1 MFDKYLGGWWPLTGA
16 YLADA
21 ASLAGGNITALS
33 VTAAAGLLML
43 AAGIVLA
50 VAQRV
55 TRTRLLIVPAI
66 LTLLWPIFILFIE
79 DTIAWIGRIFL
90 SIFGVGALLI
100 WIGLIIGKAPQRLPI
115 WLIGLGLASF
125 VAYFGLVTLVPLLL

>member
-1 MFDKYLGGWWPLTGA
+1 MLETYLGGWWSLTSA
-16 YLADA
+16 YLTDA
-21 ASLAGGNITALS
+21 VSLLSGNVTAMT
-33 VTAAAGLLML
+33 VTAAAGLLLL

-55 TRTRLLIVPAI
+55 TRASRLLIPAV

-79 DTIAWIGRIFL
+79 DTIAWIGRVFL

-100 WIGLIIGKAPQRLPI
+100 WVGLIVGKAPNRLPI
-115 WLIGLGLASF
+115 WLIGLGLTCF
-125 VAYFGLVTLVPLLL
+125 IAYFGLVTLVPLLL

>member
-1 MFDKYLGGWWPLTGA
+1 MFDTYLGGWWTLTSA

-21 ASLAGGNITALS
+21 ASLASGNVTALS
-33 VTAAAGLLML
+33 VTAAAGLAML
-43 AAGIVLA
+43 VAGIVIA

-55 TRTRLLIVPAI
+55 TRTARLLVPAI

-90 SIFGVGALLI
+90 SLFGVGALLI
-100 WIGLIIGKAPQRLPI
+100 WIGLVVGKAPDKTPI
-115 WLIGLGLASF
+115 WLVGLGLACF

>member
-1 MFDKYLGGWWPLTGA
+1 MIDKYLGSWWSLTGA

-21 ASLAGGNITALS
+21 LSLASGNVTAMT

-43 AAGIVLA
+43 AAGIILA
-50 VAQRV
+50 VTQKA
-55 TRTRLLIVPAI
+55 TRAWWLIVPAI

-79 DTIAWIGRIFL
+79 DTIAWIGRIFV

-125 VAYFGLVTLVPLLL
+125 VAYFGLVILVPLLL

>member
-1 MFDKYLGGWWPLTGA
+1 MFETYLGGWWPLTGA

-21 ASLAGGNITALS
+21 VSLASGNITAMT

-43 AAGIVLA
+43 AAGIILA
-50 VAQRV
+50 IAQKV
-55 TRTRLLIVPAI
+55 TRARLLIVPAI

-100 WIGLIIGKAPQRLPI
+100 WIGLIVGKAPQRLPI

>member
-1 MFDKYLGGWWPLTGA
+1 MFETYLGGWWQLTGA

-21 ASLAGGNITALS
+21 VSLASGNVTAMT

-43 AAGIVLA
+43 AAGIILA
-50 VAQRV
+50 IAQKV
-55 TRTRLLIVPAI
+55 TRARLLIVPAI

-100 WIGLIIGKAPQRLPI
+100 WIGLIVGKAPQRLPI